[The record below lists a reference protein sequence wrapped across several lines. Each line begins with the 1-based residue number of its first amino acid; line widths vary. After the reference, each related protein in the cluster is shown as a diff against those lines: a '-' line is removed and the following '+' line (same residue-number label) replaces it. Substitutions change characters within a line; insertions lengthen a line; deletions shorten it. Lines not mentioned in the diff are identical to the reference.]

1 MIISQA
7 LRNWKTLVFLFS
19 ISHIL
24 LALFL
29 GQFTGMAPDE
39 AGYLFTFNNIYSLP
53 ISNVPQS
60 GSGWIAAPTIFL
72 WIVYFPAKLV
82 TTIGIPDL
90 LALRLT
96 SILYV
101 TLALVFFLRILNS
114 QKAAFRQKSVVIALF
129 YVPSFFIWTSV
140 GLREAF
146 LVLELAL
153 ILVGFNELLRRNWK
167 FGFPYLISGAY
178 GLISTKFYIW
188 VCISLAIFLTIFIFF
203 LRKNV
208 RHKILQ
214 AFGGIVVIPAIIF
227 TFTSSSYGLNYIF
240 DHKVDISTVGERSG
254 DSVSRVVVTDASSGG
269 TEQLVTLHGDYSL
282 IAIATFL
289 SQHPESVL
297 AKTIKQLKIEGFIE
311 REYFERI
318 EIALQEKA
326 RGAESIIPS
335 SYGHIIESGSI
346 SNPISVVSA
355 ALRFTLGPYPWN
367 KNLGFA
373 AKLASL
379 ESPLWWM
386 IYLTIF
392 IRMLQFRNLNRLSN
406 PAVIFPSLFIFGYI
420 LLSALVEVNLGTSF
434 RHRSVILI
442 PLVFLYTEFTQ
453 KLSWSKEFNAK
464 I

>member
-1 MIISQA
+1 
-7 LRNWKTLVFLFS
+7 
-19 ISHIL
+19 
-24 LALFL
+24 
-29 GQFTGMAPDE
+29 
-39 AGYLFTFNNIYSLP
+39 
-53 ISNVPQS
+53 
-60 GSGWIAAPTIFL
+60 
-72 WIVYFPAKLV
+72 
-82 TTIGIPDL
+82 
-90 LALRLT
+90 
-96 SILYV
+96 
-101 TLALVFFLRILNS
+101 
-114 QKAAFRQKSVVIALF
+114 
-129 YVPSFFIWTSV
+129 V

-203 LRKNV
+203 LAKNV
-208 RHKILQ
+208 RHRILQ
-214 AFGGIVVIPAIIF
+214 AFGGIVVIPAMIF
-227 TFTSSSYGLNYIF
+227 TLTSSSYGLNYIF
-240 DHKVDISTVGERSG
+240 GTKVDISTVGERSG
-254 DSVSRVVVTDASSGG
+254 DSVSRVVVTDASSDG
-269 TEQLVTLHGDYSL
+269 TEQLVTIHGDYSL
-282 IAIATFL
+282 LAIKTFL

-311 REYFERI
+311 REYLEKI

-335 SYGHIIESGSI
+335 TYGHMVESGSI
-346 SNPISVVSA
+346 SNPISVVRA
-355 ALRFTLGPYPWN
+355 AFRFALGPYPWN
-367 KNLGFA
+367 ENLGFA

-406 PAVIFPSLFIFGYI
+406 PAVIFPSLFIFGFI
-420 LLSALVEVNLGTSF
+420 LLSALVEVNLGTAF

-453 KLSWSKEFNAK
+453 KLSWSKEINAK

>member
-7 LRNWKTLVFLFS
+7 LRNWKTLVFLFF

-24 LALFL
+24 FALFL

-39 AGYLFTFNNIYSLP
+39 AGYLYTFNNIYTLP
-53 ISNVPQS
+53 ISNFPQT

-72 WIVYFPAKLV
+72 WIVYFPAKLL
-82 TTIGIPDL
+82 TLIGVPNL
-90 LALRLT
+90 LALRFA

-101 TLALVFFLRILNS
+101 TLALIFSLRILNT
-114 QKAAFRQKSVVIALF
+114 QKAAIRQKSAVIAIF
-129 YVPSFFIWTSV
+129 SIPSFFIWTSV

-153 ILVGFNELLRRNWK
+153 ILVGFKELLGRNWK
-167 FGFPYLISGAY
+167 FGFPYLILGAY

-188 VCISLAIFLTIFIFF
+188 VCMSLAIFLTVFIFF
-203 LRKNV
+203 LAKNA
-208 RHKILQ
+208 RRKILQ
-214 AFGGIVVIPAIIF
+214 GFAGIVLIPAVIF
-227 TFTSSSYGLNYIF
+227 TLTSSDYGINYIF
-240 DHKVDISTVGERSG
+240 SHNLEISSVGERSG
-254 DSVSRVVVTDASSGG
+254 DSVSRVVVTDASSG

-282 IAIATFL
+282 FAIASFL

-297 AKTIKQLKIEGFIE
+297 VKTMKQLKIESFIE
-311 REYFERI
+311 REYLESV
-318 EIALQEKA
+318 EIALQEKV
-326 RGAESIIPS
+326 RGTESITPS
-335 SYGHIIESGSI
+335 TSGHIIKSGSI

-355 ALRFTLGPYPWN
+355 ALRFTLGPYPWD

-386 IYLTIF
+386 IYLI
-392 IRMLQFRNLNRLSN
+392 IVIKMLQFRNSNRIFN
-406 PAVIFPSLFIFGYI
+406 PAVIFPSLFMFGFI

-434 RHRSVILI
+434 RHRSIILI
-442 PLVFLYTEFTQ
+442 PLVFLYSEFTQ
-453 KLSWSKEFNAK
+453 KQSWSKEFDTK